1 MKKVM
6 VNEWQ
11 SPLEGLFVL
20 ACGIA
25 LAGVIAGVFLVVR
38 WAVQL

>member
-20 ACGIA
+20 ACGIV
-25 LAGVIAGVFLVVR
+25 LAAVVAGVFMAVR